1 MQQPTRRIRLRS
13 SARSDRGRER
23 KNNEDSVHLWKTDG
37 YALAVVADG
46 MGGAVAGE
54 EASRIAVETIQ
65 DELNS
70 GRYRSPDD
78 YKDVETDDLAQRLSA
93 AVRKANHNI
102 LQKALRAPELRG
114 MGTTLTLAF
123 ARQTDVVF
131 AHVGDSRAYIVNQE
145 VNQENDAIRQITAD
159 HSFVQALVDAGHIR
173 PDEADGHPMG
183 SVLYRALGQ
192 TEDVEV
198 DVTQDVRLHI
208 GDRLVLCSDGLT
220 LHVTPAEIAEKAMQF
235 DDPHRISKALLDLA
249 LSRGG
254 KDNISVIVIIVDEV
268 EVDGS
273 PGLHKLEEIDIDED
287 DQPTIPMNPDFHSIT
302 RLHPADDASR
312 HQNNEEPPSS
322 CQGEG
327 ADKQSLI

>member
-23 KNNEDSVHLWKTDG
+23 KNNEDSVHLWKTEG

-65 DELNS
+65 DELHT

-78 YKDVETDDLAQRLSA
+78 YKDVETDDLAQRLSD
-93 AVRKANHNI
+93 AVHKANHNI

-131 AHVGDSRAYIVNQE
+131 AHVGDSRAYIINQDD
-145 VNQENDAIRQITAD
+145 NDIRQITAD

-192 TEDVEV
+192 TEDIEV
-198 DVTQDVRLHI
+198 DMTQDVRLHI
-208 GDRLVLCSDGLT
+208 GDRLILCSDGLT
-220 LHVTPAEIAEKAMQF
+220 LHVTPAEIAETTLQF
-235 DDPHRISKALLDLA
+235 DDPHHISEALIDRA

-254 KDNISVIVIIVDEV
+254 KDNISVIVILVDEI

-302 RLHPADDASR
+302 RLHPADDASK
-312 HQNNEEPPSS
+312 HQNSDEPPAS
-322 CQGEG
+322 CLGEG
-327 ADKQSLI
+327 ADKQPFS